1 MDFLSPIFSF
11 LISFFVFNE
20 TRKEIQHGIPG
31 AWLGYFTTL
40 LLGTTAIINLKQATI
55 PEGYELVFAPMFNI
69 FFKIIFMGTIIH
81 FVYLVIR
88 SILSGFGGGPK
99 RPRNV

>member
-20 TRKEIQHGIPG
+20 TREEIQHGIPG
-31 AWLGYFTTL
+31 AWLGYFTML

-55 PEGYELVFAPMFNI
+55 PEGYELVFAPIFNI
-69 FFKIIFMGTIIH
+69 FFKIIFMGTLAH
-81 FVYLVIR
+81 FAYLVIR
-88 SILSGFGGGPK
+88 IFLKSGGGPK
-99 RPRNV
+99 RPRSA